1 MRSVIYMFIVFI
13 GLGIVLCSG
22 ILSFLAQTSVL
33 IFAGVSVVAVLLVAF
48 IKLGS
53 PFATKRRIEK

>member
-13 GLGIVLCSG
+13 GLGIVLYSG
-22 ILSFLAQTSVL
+22 ILNFLAQTSVL
-33 IFAGVSVVAVLLVAF
+33 IFTGISVITVLLIAF

-53 PFATKRRIEK
+53 PFATKRRNEK

>member
-13 GLGIVLCSG
+13 GLGIVLYSG
-22 ILSFLAQTSVL
+22 ILNFLAQTSVL
-33 IFAGVSVVAVLLVAF
+33 IFAVASVVAVLLVAF

-53 PFATKRRIEK
+53 PLKAKRRDEK